1 MPVRSNVTLTRL
13 PALLLAGAIIVG
25 CVRRPASSPP
35 STPAA
40 TRGMAAQAGARTG
53 TPAPSVPR
61 LAIMSAFDAEW
72 QALRAATE
80 ITGTQV
86 VNNRTYYFGR
96 LRGHEV
102 VLLLSGYSMVNAAM
116 TTQALLDRVP
126 VRAIVFSGI
135 AGGVNPGLNVGDVT
149 VPAQWGNYQEQ
160 LFARETPQGFA
171 PARVTTGFGGYGM
184 MFPQGTSVTVQN
196 APPDSLVRRFWF
208 PVDSLSLAVA
218 RTVAGKAT
226 LKQCIA
232 ADRCLAHTPKLVV
245 GGNGVSGPTFVDNA
259 AYREWVWRTFHADA
273 LDMESSAVAL
283 VAYENRV
290 PFIAFRSLSDLAGG
304 NEAPNEARIFGRL
317 ASENSAAVVMAFLD
331 AFPRDAHARA
341 ARAREGR

>member
-1 MPVRSNVTLTRL
+1 MSRRVLVAASAFCALAATL
-13 PALLLAGAIIVG
+13 VSG
-25 CVRRPASSPP
+25 CARAVAP
-35 STPAA
+35 PAA
-40 TRGMAAQAGARTG
+40 G
-53 TPAPSVPR
+53 TPPATAVPR
-61 LAIMSAFDAEW
+61 IAIMSAFDAEW

-80 ITGTQV
+80 ITGSQV
-86 VNNRTYYFGR
+86 VNNRTFYFGR

-102 VLLLSGYSMVNAAM
+102 VLLLSGFSMVNAAM

-126 VRAIVFSGI
+126 VKAIVFSGI

-160 LFARETPQGFA
+160 VFARETAQGFA
-171 PARVTTGFGGYGM
+171 PARVTTDFGGYGM
-184 MFPQGTSVTVQN
+184 MFPQGTSVTARN

-208 PVDSLSLAVA
+208 PVDTLALTVA
-218 RTVAGKAT
+218 RTVAGRVT
-226 LKQCIA
+226 LKGCIA
-232 ADRCLAHTPKLVV
+232 ADRCLGHTPKIVV

-259 AYREWVWRTFHADA
+259 AYREWVWRTFTADA

-304 NEAPNEARIFGRL
+304 NEAANEARIFGRL

-331 AFPRDAHARA
+331 ALPRA
-341 ARAREGR
+341 AYTPEGRR

>member
-1 MPVRSNVTLTRL
+1 MVAASTLGV
-13 PALLLAGAIIVG
+13 LAATLVSG
-25 CVRRPASSPP
+25 CVRPVAVNR
-35 STPAA
+35 AA
-40 TRGMAAQAGARTG
+40 T
-53 TPAPSVPR
+53 APETSVPR
-61 LAIMSAFDAEW
+61 IAIMSAFDAEW
-72 QALRAATE
+72 QALRSATQ

-86 VNNRTYYFGR
+86 VNNRTFYFGR
-96 LRGHEV
+96 LAGHDV
-102 VLLLSGYSMVNAAM
+102 VLLLSGFSMVNAAM

-126 VRAIVFSGI
+126 VKAIVFSGI

-171 PARVTTGFGGYGM
+171 PSRVTTDFGGYGM
-184 MFPQGTSVTVQN
+184 MFPQGTSVTVRN
-196 APPDSLVRRFWF
+196 APPDSLERRFWF

-218 RTVAGKAT
+218 RTVAGQAT
-226 LKQCIA
+226 LKRCIA
-232 ADRCLAHTPKLVV
+232 ADRCLDHTPKLVV

-259 AYREWVWRTFHADA
+259 AYREWVWKTFQADA

-283 VAYENRV
+283 VAYENQV

-317 ASENSAAVVMAFLD
+317 ASENSAAVVMAFLTALPAS
-331 AFPRDAHARA
+331 AFGAESRQ
-341 ARAREGR
+341 